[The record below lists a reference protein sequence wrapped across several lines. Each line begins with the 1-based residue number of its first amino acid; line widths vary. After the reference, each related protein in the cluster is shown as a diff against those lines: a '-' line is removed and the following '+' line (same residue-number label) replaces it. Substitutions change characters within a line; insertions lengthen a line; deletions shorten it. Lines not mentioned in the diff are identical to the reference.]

1 MLELG
6 LITAE
11 LVLALL
17 RALSRQLYIIKLIR
31 FLACMKS
38 NYNTMTSTTTRQTRQ
53 IRQTRVPVHKDW
65 VLPVPYEPWGT
76 AKSHHGGQFQYED
89 DKELVDFCV
98 KYKRL
103 PKSGNPGEENLYK
116 KCNFKKA
123 DNFECRTTWDTK
135 NKFDFKYVELWGK
148 NTGKA
153 NTENKYDFP
162 PPVDSDLYF
171 GSCILVAKDE
181 NTDYIDITI
190 EQWNEFYEKLFGGF
204 EDLNACALEDENEED
219 ELDNIPMEMKT
230 KSGYLK
236 DDFVVED
243 NEVENGSTEGSDEA
257 EYEDDS
263 VELNFEEYSYSDED

>member
-1 MLELG
+1 M
-6 LITAE
+6 
-11 LVLALL
+11 
-17 RALSRQLYIIKLIR
+17 
-31 FLACMKS
+31 
-38 NYNTMTSTTTRQTRQ
+38 
-53 IRQTRVPVHKDW
+53 TRVIIVEKNGD
-65 VLPVPYEPWGT
+65 L
-76 AKSHHGGQFQYED
+76 KSLNIKKFDITE
-89 DKELVDFCV
+89 
-98 KYKRL
+98 
-103 PKSGNPGEENLYK
+103 LYK

-219 ELDNIPMEMKT
+219 ELDNVPDELKT
-230 KSGYLK
+230 NTGYLK
-236 DDFVVED
+236 DDFVVDD
-243 NEVENGSTEGSDEA
+243 NDEI
-257 EYEDDS
+257 EYEQNNELEDDNNS
-263 VELNFEEYSYSDED
+263 ELSYDEYEYSDED